1 VLAFNAA
8 VTRRAVDEAEG
19 YAALAAPAAGSGIY
33 LTQAQTL
40 IYAQIARGTEVTTDA
55 IATAIAQAFAKR
67 GIKISA
73 NGQPVENADDTL
85 AALRQEVAPTLAHW
99 LPLWQQLGVI

>member
-1 VLAFNAA
+1 VQAFNAA

-19 YAALAAPAAGSGIY
+19 YAALAAPAAGSGLY

-40 IYAQIARGTEVTTDA
+40 IYAQIASGTAVTTDA
-55 IATAIAQAFAKR
+55 IATAIAQDFAKR

-73 NGQPVENADDTL
+73 NGQPVETTNDTV
-85 AALRQEVAPTLAHW
+85 AALREEVAPTLAHW
-99 LPLWQQLGVI
+99 LPLWQQWGVI